1 MPHVKLEHTEN
12 VQWKNPIQDIFPKLQ
27 TVLIQHARVKPEN
40 CKSRAMELKNFYS
53 TGNNQHGGFIH
64 LEISLL
70 SGRDAEVKT
79 KIGKECRQIIQSF
92 IENIAEIQVSVE
104 LRDMDRNGYF
114 TTNQLQ

>member
-1 MPHVKLEHTEN
+1 MPHIKLEHTEN

-27 TVLIQHARVKPEN
+27 TVLIQHARVQSEN
-40 CKSRAMELKNFYS
+40 CKSRAMELKNFHC
-53 TGNNQHGGFIH
+53 TGKSRHGGFIH

-70 SGRDAEVKT
+70 SGRDEEVKT

-92 IENIAEIQVSVE
+92 VENIAEVQVSVE

-114 TTNQLQ
+114 TTNQL

>member
-1 MPHVKLEHTEN
+1 MPHVKLEYTEN

-27 TVLIQHARVKPEN
+27 TVLIQHARVKSEN
-40 CKSRAMELKNFYS
+40 CKSRAMELKDYYCTS
-53 TGNNQHGGFIH
+53 KSHSGGFIH

-70 SGRDAEVKT
+70 SGRTEEVKT
-79 KIGKECRQIIQSF
+79 NIGKECSQIIQSF

-114 TTNQLQ
+114 TTNQF